1 MEQAH
6 EWNAQLR
13 APLARIPPCRA
24 AIATDGYFLVAIDRL
39 KRSSPYA

>member
-13 APLARIPPCRA
+13 ALLARIPPYRA
-24 AIATDGYFLVAIDRL
+24 AIATDGYFHLAIGRL
-39 KRSSPYA
+39 KSARP